1 MTTITIPIA
10 VINNDNNGQ
19 ESEND
24 DDGDALQIALRKMS
38 PNNLAFL
45 IQVQRQAKRLGQFS
59 NLGAQIYDTIKRKS
73 TFVILT
79 FT

>member
-10 VINNDNNGQ
+10 VISNDNNGQ
-19 ESEND
+19 ESEN

-59 NLGAQIYDTIKRKS
+59 NLGAQIYDTIKEKAPS
-73 TFVILT
+73 SY
-79 FT
+79 